1 LATSIADL
9 VAEALSQIESG
20 ELTVAQAA
28 NRYNPYWAE
37 MRPAIELAL
46 KLNEVSQP
54 PVISSRPFTP
64 LNKAAG
70 WEVLRAQMTPA
81 PVPAARPQPQAQAV
95 YAAHRVQRPQL
106 TFWQK
111 LERAFN
117 SFFGK
122 LATGAVMTVM
132 VAFLLAGIVGN
143 AQPGDWFY
151 QAKLGWEYGT
161 ELVSLAPD
169 DKARAANRYAAN
181 RLQEIERMAF
191 ARNSSAAAEAQGQ
204 YLRAL
209 EASQRYAGMQGFS
222 AFGEVYTD
230 LSQQR
235 DRLVMIQQYE
245 YALGTRSQINL
256 ILGRL
261 DYTRNYILA
270 PNVPG
275 AQPTAPPTV
284 KG

>member
-1 LATSIADL
+1 MATSIADL

-20 ELTVAQAA
+20 QLTVAQAA
-28 NRYNPYWAE
+28 NRYSLDWAQ
-37 MRPAIELAL
+37 MRPYIEMAL
-46 KLNEVSQP
+46 KLTEASQP

-70 WEVLRAQMTPA
+70 WEALRAQMTPA
-81 PVPAARPQPQAQAV
+81 PVSAVGQAQVAV
-95 YAAHRVQRPQL
+95 HLQPRRPQL
-106 TFWQK
+106 SFWQE
-111 LERAFN
+111 LQRSFN
-117 SFFGK
+117 SLFGK
-122 LATGAVMTVM
+122 LATGAVMTAM
-132 VAFLLAGIVGN
+132 VAFLLAALVGN
-143 AQPGDWFY
+143 AQPGDFLY
-151 QAKLGWEYGT
+151 KAKLGWEYGT

-169 DKARAANRYAAN
+169 EKARAANRYAAN

-191 ARNSSAAAEAQGQ
+191 ARNSSAVAEAQGQ

-209 EASQRYAGMQGFS
+209 EASQRYVGMQGFS

-261 DYTRNYILA
+261 DYTRTYILA
-270 PNVPG
+270 PNMPG
-275 AQPTAPPTV
+275 APAPNAPPPTINP
-284 KG
+284 